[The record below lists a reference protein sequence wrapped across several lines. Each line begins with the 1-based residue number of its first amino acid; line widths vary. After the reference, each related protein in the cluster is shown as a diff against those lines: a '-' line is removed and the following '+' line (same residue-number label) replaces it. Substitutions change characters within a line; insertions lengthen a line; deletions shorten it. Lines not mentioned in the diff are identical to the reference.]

1 MFAFALRSNHNIM
14 EHADEVYVSN
24 CLAKIAG
31 PCWLY
36 TGTHSTRS
44 QLLHS
49 RFNNC
54 HLSRKIKHMFAFNV
68 LDVHVFELTISTSF
82 SSKSACD
89 RASCENGGTCQSG
102 FTDKGYQ
109 CVCLPGFTSAHCE
122 KGISNSTVTRSITF
136 MRTLAR
142 IT

>member
-1 MFAFALRSNHNIM
+1 MFALDLHSNHRIM
-14 EHADEVYVSN
+14 EHADDVSN

-31 PCWLY
+31 PCRLY

-49 RFNNC
+49 GFNKFN
-54 HLSRKIKHMFAFNV
+54 LSRKGKHMFAFNV
-68 LDVHVFELTISTSF
+68 LDIHVFKPTTSTSF
-82 SSKSACD
+82 SFKSACD

-109 CVCLPGFTSAHCE
+109 CVCLPGFTSANCE
-122 KGISNSTVTRSITF
+122 KGIDNSTVTRSITI
-136 MRTLAR
+136 MTTLGR
-142 IT
+142 IIGC